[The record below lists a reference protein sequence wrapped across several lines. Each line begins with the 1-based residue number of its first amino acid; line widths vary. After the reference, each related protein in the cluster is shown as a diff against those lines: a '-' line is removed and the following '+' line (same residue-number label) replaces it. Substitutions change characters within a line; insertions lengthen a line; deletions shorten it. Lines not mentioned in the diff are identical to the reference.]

1 MSKTAEDVVDAVS
14 QLFKCWSC
22 FLHRY
27 LRWWWFQYL
36 TADALRQA
44 VGQPDRFRQAV
55 SDADRS
61 TQSAASR
68 SPIICPTET
77 NSGLTRSFV
86 STTSPIRRCR
96 PALVEPRFRAPAPL
110 PLRNSR
116 DFAQPIV
123 DHRR

>member
-55 SDADRS
+55 SGAVAAF
-61 TQSAASR
+61 QSAASGPDHAPDR
-68 SPIICPTET
+68 DEQRL
-77 NSGLTRSFV
+77 NSV
-86 STTSPIRRCR
+86 SSAIHQPD
-96 PALVEPRFRAPAPL
+96 
-110 PLRNSR
+110 N
-116 DFAQPIV
+116 FAVVDQP
-123 DHRR
+123 